1 MADQER
7 DDLDPEAG
15 GADDEVRGLEDD
27 DLDADL
33 EGDEEDLDDEEQY
46 DADERLTG
54 EVGSEG
60 GSPGETVVT
69 RRRGQAVGGSEAGE
83 TWSPEQDDTS
93 AVHRV
98 GEEDA
103 PKKRN
108 P

>member
-7 DDLDPEAG
+7 DDLDRDAPADGEDVRG
-15 GADDEVRGLEDD
+15 SEDDEFEE
-27 DLDADL
+27 
-33 EGDEEDLDDEEQY
+33 EGDEDDLEDEEQY

-69 RRRGQAVGGSEAGE
+69 RRPSEQVRGSEAGE
-83 TWSPEQDDTS
+83 TWSPSQDETK
-93 AVHRV
+93 AVERV
-98 GEEDA
+98 GEDGA

>member
-7 DDLDPEAG
+7 DDLDRDAP
-15 GADDEVRGLEDD
+15 GAVDETRGLED
-27 DLDADL
+27 
-33 EGDEEDLDDEEQY
+33 EDLDEADDEALEDEEEY

-69 RRRGQAVGGSEAGE
+69 RRRSEPVRGSEAGE
-83 TWSPEQDDTS
+83 TWSPEHDDATS
-93 AVHRV
+93 VDRV
-98 GEEDA
+98 GEEGQ
-103 PKKRN
+103 PRKRN

>member
-1 MADQER
+1 MPNDPDRDELDRTKSPADE
-7 DDLDPEAG
+7 E
-15 GADDEVRGLEDD
+15 RGLEDD
-27 DLDADL
+27 DFEDLD
-33 EGDEEDLDDEEQY
+33 ESEEEDLEDEEQY

-69 RRRGQAVGGSEAGE
+69 RRRGERIKGSEATE
-83 TWSPEQDDTS
+83 TWSPEQDKSRT
-93 AVHRV
+93 VERV
-98 GEEDA
+98 GEEGQ

>member
-7 DDLDPEAG
+7 GRNPNSPLADEDTRGFEDEQDLD
-15 GADDEVRGLEDD
+15 
-27 DLDADL
+27 
-33 EGDEEDLDDEEQY
+33 EGDEGDLEDEEEY

-69 RRRGQAVGGSEAGE
+69 RRRGETIGGSEAGE
-83 TWSPEQDDTS
+83 TWSPEQDDTKT
-93 AVHRV
+93 VERV
-98 GEEDA
+98 GEEGA

>member
-7 DDLDPEAG
+7 DPKTDAPRADEDTRG
-15 GADDEVRGLEDD
+15 FDDEDLE
-27 DLDADL
+27 
-33 EGDEEDLDDEEQY
+33 EGDEDDLEDEEEY

-69 RRRGQAVGGSEAGE
+69 RRRGENIRGSEAGE
-83 TWSPEQDDTS
+83 TWSPEQDQSRT
-93 AVHRV
+93 VERV
-98 GEEDA
+98 GEEGA